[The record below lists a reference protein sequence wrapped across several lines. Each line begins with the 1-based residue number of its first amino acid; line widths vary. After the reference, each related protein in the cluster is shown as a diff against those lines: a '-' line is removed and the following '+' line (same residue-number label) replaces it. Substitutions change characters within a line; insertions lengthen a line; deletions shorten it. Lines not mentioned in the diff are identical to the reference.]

1 MFRPFFFAA
10 FSKPMRIQRHKTAI
24 GRTELSRPFQL
35 ALASGVIK
43 EGTEVLDY
51 GCGRGDDIRVLSAL
65 GFACEG
71 WDPVHRPDGNREASD
86 VVNLGYVVNVIEDPE
101 ERADA
106 LVQAW
111 ALAKKALVVAGRVDI
126 QSQPE
131 DADALGDGILTSRG
145 TFQKFFTQDE
155 LRAWIEKVLKVDPIA
170 AGPGIFFVF
179 RSDLDR
185 QRYSSGILRRAVPT
199 RVSLLDN
206 ERIAE
211 HRKSLEPLLGF
222 FEERGRLPSADELP
236 NASEVISV
244 FGSIPKSFR
253 AVRSLMGE
261 GVWQEIAEA
270 RKEDLLVHL
279 ALERFRGR
287 PRYSELPPELQVDV
301 KSFSGAY
308 TVACEQADALL
319 FSAGRADLIS
329 AACKESPVG
338 KLTPEAL
345 YVHRSALSR
354 VPALLRVFE
363 GCARVVVG
371 DVDAELIKLDRGR
384 AKISYLSYPEF
395 DEVAH
400 PPLQRSIV
408 VWLDT
413 MRAKLYDF
421 SGRSNPPI
429 LHRKETFVG
438 EDYPRR
444 DLFARLTRQEEKRG
458 LLDNATI
465 GTQEGWEAL
474 LADRGFKVAGHV
486 LRRSV

>member
-1 MFRPFFFAA
+1 
-10 FSKPMRIQRHKTAI
+10 MRIHRHKTAI
-24 GRTELSRPFQL
+24 GRTELSRPLQL

-51 GCGRGDDIRVLSAL
+51 GCGRGDDVRVLSAL

-71 WDPVHRPDGNREASD
+71 WDPVHRPDGNRRASD

-101 ERADA
+101 ERAEA
-106 LVQAW
+106 LRQAW
-111 ALAKKALVVAGRVDI
+111 ALARRALVVAGRVDI
-126 QSQPE
+126 QSLPS
-131 DADALGDGILTSRG
+131 DADAHGDGIVTSRG
-145 TFQKFFTQDE
+145 TFQKFFSQDE
-155 LRAWIEKVLKVDPIA
+155 LRLWIESVLEVDPIA

-185 QRYSSGILRRAVPT
+185 QRYSSGILRRAIPT
-199 RVSLLDN
+199 RVSLLDDQ
-206 ERIAE
+206 RVAQ
-211 HRKSLEPLLGF
+211 HREILEPILGF
-222 FEERGRLPSADELP
+222 FEDRGRLPTDDEISNSA
-236 NASEVISV
+236 EVVSV

-253 AVRSLMGE
+253 AVRTLVGE
-261 GVWQEIAEA
+261 GVWQEIAET

-287 PRYSELPPELQVDV
+287 PRFSELPPELQVDV
-301 KSFSGAY
+301 KSFFGAY
-308 TVACEQADALL
+308 TTACEQADALL

-329 AACKESPVG
+329 AACKESKIG

-345 YVHRSALSR
+345 YVHSSALSQI
-354 VPALLRVFE
+354 PALLRVFE

-371 DVDAELIKLDRGR
+371 DVDAEVIKLDRGR
-384 AKISYLSYPEF
+384 AKISYLSYPDF

-400 PPLQRSIV
+400 PELRQSIV

-413 MRAKLYDF
+413 MRARLYDF
-421 SGRSNPPI
+421 SNRANPPI

-438 EDYPRR
+438 QDYPRR

-458 LLDNATI
+458 LLDQPTI
-465 GTQEGWEAL
+465 GTREGWEAV

-486 LRRSV
+486 LRRSVQQSSKG